1 MAGETVWV
9 TPFTS
14 VFGGV
19 VILVVSTTSFAV
31 VDDIISIAAITRL
44 YYVIIR
50 ISGFRAFSTIA
61 YKWET
66 KGQAIGQFLGY

>member
-1 MAGETVWV
+1 MTGETVWV

-31 VDDIISIAAITRL
+31 VDDIISIATITRL
-44 YYVIIR
+44 YFVII
-50 ISGFRAFSTIA
+50 
-61 YKWET
+61 
-66 KGQAIGQFLGY
+66 